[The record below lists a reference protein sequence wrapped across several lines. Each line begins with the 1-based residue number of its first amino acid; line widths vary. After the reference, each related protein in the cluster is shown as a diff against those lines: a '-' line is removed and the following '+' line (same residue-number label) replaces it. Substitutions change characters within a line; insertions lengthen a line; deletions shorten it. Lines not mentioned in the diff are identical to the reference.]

1 MVDVAANTSTTAR
14 FEVSDSGL
22 GIGGSYSGVIDFAG
36 DHDWIAVTLNAGVA
50 YKFYGSGASTD
61 ETTNDTVMELHDSSG
76 ALIIADDDSGVGLNP
91 LIAYTPTT
99 SGTYYIDMHL
109 FSTTNPSGEYS
120 VFVTSAVAND
130 VQLTTGADVVTSPA
144 GTTDREL
151 GGAGNDSI
159 SLGASTGTQG
169 YDALGEQGADIIH
182 GNSVANY
189 IAGGIGND
197 SIFGHGGS
205 DHLWGDAGNDM
216 IDGGDGNDEIFGG
229 TGNDQMT
236 GGTGNDIFHV
246 DSIGDSVFELANGGT
261 ADEVRTALNNY
272 VLPSEVENLKLEGGT
287 TPLNAI
293 GNSLNNSMTGNLG
306 NNTLSGAGGNDTLIG
321 GQGNDVLIGGAG
333 KDTTTGGGGL
343 DRMVI
348 SSLSDSG
355 TTFAQRDVINTFAH
369 GDKIDLTGIDA
380 NTNVAGNQAFQF
392 VDHFSGVAGQ
402 LQWDLTGVSATGV
415 KGYLVQGDVN
425 GDSFADFS
433 LQIYTSPTAN
443 LPGGVDGWHLAAFDF
458 IL

>member
-14 FEVSDSGL
+14 LETSDFGL
-22 GIGGSYSGVIDFAG
+22 SVGGSYSGVIDFAG
-36 DHDWIAVTLNAGVA
+36 DHDWIAVTLNAGTA
-50 YKFYGSGASTD
+50 YRFYGSGSSTD
-61 ETTNDTVMELHDSSG
+61 GTTDDTVLELHNAAGTLLVSN
-76 ALIIADDDSGVGLNP
+76 DDSGVGLNP
-91 LIAYTPTT
+91 FLTYTPATT
-99 SGTYYIDMHL
+99 GTYFIDMHL

-120 VFVTSAVAND
+120 VFVSSASATD
-130 VQLTTGADVVTSPA
+130 VQLTTGADTVTSPA
-144 GTTDREL
+144 TFSDREL

-169 YDALGEQGADIIH
+169 YDALGEQGADILH
-182 GNSVANY
+182 GNATANY
-189 IAGGIGND
+189 LVGGIGND
-197 SIFGHGGS
+197 SIFGHGGN
-205 DHLWGDAGNDM
+205 DAMWGDGGNDSL
-216 IDGGDGNDEIFGG
+216 DGGDGNDELFGG
-229 TGNDQMT
+229 PGNDIMT

-246 DSIGDSVFELANGGT
+246 DSIGDTVVELANGGT

-272 VLPSEVENLKLEGGT
+272 VLAPQVENLKLEGGT
-287 TPLNAI
+287 AALNAT
-293 GNSLNNSMTGNLG
+293 GNELNNSMTGNLG
-306 NNTLSGAGGNDTLIG
+306 NNTLSGGGGNDTLIG

-380 NTNVAGNQAFQF
+380 NSNVAGNQAFQF
-392 VDHFSGVAGQ
+392 VDNFSHVAGQ

-425 GDSFADFS
+425 GDAIADFS